1 MSTERP
7 LPPTELLHRVG
18 RIDAPDVGAEYEAI
32 GRRSRERIE
41 RLLPDEWSWEG
52 RRVLDFGCGAGR
64 TLRHFLAEAEHA
76 EFHGCDIDEP
86 SIAWLTE
93 HVSPPLHVFPSGEQP
108 QLPQPDGF
116 FDVVYALSVFT
127 HLTDQWAGWL
137 LELHRVLKPDG
148 LLIATFLNEGLW
160 SDFGQGPW
168 DEDRVGMNVIKTW
181 NSWDEGGPIVFL
193 SEWWIREHW
202 GRQFE
207 VLSLER
213 HDPAETPSGQGA
225 VLLKPRRE
233 RLEPKELERPGRDG
247 RELEALRHNVEQLHR
262 EASELF
268 AHIRHVTESHT
279 ALTLHAKG
287 LQSELVRLTQEL
299 ATIERSRSW
308 RVTAPLRGATAIV
321 RRRNR

>member
-1 MSTERP
+1 VSTERP

-18 RIDAPDVGAEYEAI
+18 KIDAPDVAAEYEAI

-52 RRVLDFGCGAGR
+52 KRVLDFGCGAGR

-93 HVSPPLHVFPSGEQP
+93 HFFPPLHAFLSGEQP

-148 LLIATFLNEGLW
+148 LLFATFLNEGLW
-160 SDFGQGPW
+160 PDFGRGPW

-181 NSWDEGGPIVFL
+181 TPWDSGGPVVFH

-207 VLSLER
+207 VLFLER
-213 HDPAETPSGQGA
+213 HDPTETPGGQGA
-225 VLLKPRRE
+225 VLLKSRPE
-233 RLEPKELERPGRDG
+233 RLEPTELERPSNDE
-247 RELEALRHNVEQLHR
+247 RELEALRHNVAQLHR

-268 AHIRHVTESHT
+268 AHISQVTDAHT
-279 ALTLHAKG
+279 ALTAHAEG
-287 LQSELVRLTQEL
+287 LQSELVRLTREL
-299 ATIERSRSW
+299 ATIEGSRSW
-308 RVTAPLRGATAIV
+308 RLTAPFRAAATV
-321 RRRNR
+321 LRRRNG